1 MVGLLLFI
9 FTFLMLPALYCYV
22 AKKSL
27 SSRRQAA
34 EQEQLEAAKQE
45 QLEAAK
51 RKKEAAVKALVAR
64 QNMAERLLKRC
75 QEAGISSLDTED
87 DTSKVWIIAESMGVT
102 SKEEAVA
109 LYREGQNPSK
119 EAAEAV
125 EIMRA
130 ESRASWREYELDKL
144 KRSLADYPPNL
155 IGRDKYTAWAL
166 ALRTRVQKEIGGY
179 EASSKVMSTYP
190 SAHPTPQV
198 SVTKEAMKGQLV
210 GGAGL
215 AAAKAIKTQNLNARS
230 SAASADIAAGMSKL
244 SFAYS
249 RKAEEL
255 EWQLKRINR
264 YLRSVNSKL
273 IDTEHSD
280 KYASMIEGHVS
291 KAKLTCGGNLMLDID
306 FNITDEPEIL
316 GKEAFLD
323 GVIDITATLDGNT
336 IGSRTY
342 CRPLSNCPRYSAS
355 LNKDLNEI
363 YLIGK
368 VHTGL
373 QNNLHIQRV
382 LMIVTANI
390 TEADIPN
397 MVFEITPRTVWAVEG
412 TRDGFLHDFSSI

>member
-1 MVGLLLFI
+1 MYYRLSKLE
-9 FTFLMLPALYCYV
+9 T
-22 AKKSL
+22 AK
-27 SSRRQAA
+27 RQAA
-34 EQEQLEAAKQE
+34 EQEQLEAAK
-45 QLEAAK
+45 
-51 RKKEAAVKALVAR
+51 RKIEAAVKALVAR
-64 QNMAERLLKRC
+64 HNTAKELLKRC
-75 QEAGISSLDTED
+75 REAGISSLDTED
-87 DTSKVWIIAESMGVT
+87 DKSNVWTIAESMGVK

-109 LYREGQNPSK
+109 LYKEGQNPSK
-119 EAAEAV
+119 EATEAV
-125 EIMRA
+125 EKERA
-130 ESRASWREYELDKL
+130 ERRASWRKDEHDEL

-215 AAAKAIKTQNLNARS
+215 AAAKAIKAQNLNARS

-249 RKAEEL
+249 RKAEDL
-255 EWQLKRINR
+255 EWLLRKING
-264 YLRSVNSKL
+264 YLGSINSKL

-291 KAKLTCGGNLMLDID
+291 KAELTSGGNLALDID

-323 GVIDITATLDGNT
+323 GVIDITAKLDGNT

-342 CRPLSNCPRYSAS
+342 CRPLYNCPRYSAS

-363 YLIGK
+363 FLIGK
-368 VHTGL
+368 VETGL
-373 QNNLHIQRV
+373 ENNLHIRRI

-390 TEADIPN
+390 TDADVPN
-397 MVFEITPRTVWAVEG
+397 IVFEITPRTVWAVEG
-412 TRDGFLHDFSSI
+412 TRDGVLHDFSSI

>member
-1 MVGLLLFI
+1 MYYRL
-9 FTFLMLPALYCYV
+9 
-22 AKKSL
+22 KKL
-27 SSRRQAA
+27 EAARRQ
-34 EQEQLEAAKQE
+34 AAKQE
-45 QLEAAK
+45 QLETDK

-64 QNMAERLLKRC
+64 HNMAERLLKRC

-87 DTSKVWIIAESMGVT
+87 DKSNMWTIAESMGVK

-109 LYREGQNPSK
+109 LYRESLNPSK
-119 EAAEAV
+119 ETTEAV
-125 EIMRA
+125 EKEHA
-130 ESRASWREYELDKL
+130 EFRASMRKHEHDDL

-198 SVTKEAMKGQLV
+198 SVTKEAMKGQLA

-215 AAAKAIKTQNLNARS
+215 AAAKAIEAQNLNARS
-230 SAASADIAAGMSKL
+230 SAASADIADGMLKL

-255 EWQLKRINR
+255 EWLLKRINR
-264 YLRSVNSKL
+264 YLGSVNSKL

-291 KAKLTCGGNLMLDID
+291 KAELTYGGNLKLDID

-336 IGSRTY
+336 IGSRAY
-342 CRPLSNCPRYSAS
+342 CRPLSNCPGYRVSIS
-355 LNKDLNEI
+355 KDPSEI
-363 YLIGK
+363 LLIGK

-373 QNNLHIQRV
+373 ENNLHIQRV

-390 TEADIPN
+390 TDADIPN
-397 MVFEITPRTVWAVEG
+397 IVFEITPRTVWAVEG
-412 TRDGFLHDFSSI
+412 TRDGFLYEF